1 MMTNESDSK
10 QDTIIDLDAD
20 QVIDHDSVKT
30 KVAPPSAKRSKY
42 RVYYAGA
49 ALLATA
55 IGGGWFYKDVLS
67 NYLPS
72 DHVQAMAEK
81 IVTLEKS
88 NATLRE
94 QLNTVDKLAIQLTS
108 DMDALEGKE
117 QKLASLAEEFQ
128 KSATTNT
135 GKLLSLE
142 KTYAETKKSLEELA
156 FRPVADSSGS
166 VDLSVLQQRL
176 ADLEKDVASLK
187 VKPAEPVDNTAALS
201 QNLSDLK
208 AKIAAG
214 TSFRDEYD
222 RVQRMVPAA
231 AGLDVL
237 EQHAALGLP
246 DAKGLA
252 FELKGIIS
260 ELPKP
265 DLPVAA
271 SDTESWWDSVS
282 RSLSDLITIKVEGE
296 ADWPNTAA
304 AAVAFAEAGDL
315 PQAFEHLSAV
325 EATKPVGVQQW
336 LDRAAARISV
346 EKALQSVEE
355 AVLRVIAAKG

>member
-10 QDTIIDLDAD
+10 QDAIIDLDAD
-20 QVIDHDSVKT
+20 QVIDHDSVEA

-42 RVYYAGA
+42 RAYYAGA

-72 DHVQAMAEK
+72 DRVQAMAEK
-81 IVTLEKS
+81 IVALEKS
-88 NATLRE
+88 NAALRE

-128 KSATTNT
+128 KSATTNA

-187 VKPAEPVDNTAALS
+187 VKPAEPVDNTVALS

-237 EQHAALGLP
+237 DQHAALGLP

-252 FELKGIIS
+252 LELKNLIS
-260 ELPKP
+260 NLPKP
-265 DLPVAA
+265 VLPVAA
-271 SDTESWWDSVS
+271 SDTGSWWDSVS

-296 ADWPNTAA
+296 ADWPTTAA

-315 PQAFEHLSAV
+315 PQAFDHLNAV

-346 EKALQSVEE
+346 EKALQAVEE
-355 AVLRVIAAKG
+355 AVLRVLAAKG